1 MKNKTFNF
9 SNRLLA
15 ITLLVSLSVLS
26 PSAFSDSGDPDVTVD
41 SWGVTV
47 ASPVNVSNITK
58 LVIRVAMP
66 DGRVEEH
73 ISAGEAIVLDASVLA
88 EGSYNYEAWTM
99 AITSD
104 GEKYQTGVSRGRFT
118 VNNGESFPKGAAK
131 SDDEQAFNTLNSKQH
146 VAVRPWWYQILATSL
161 EFVIPS
167 AHAVDVFINDGSPE
181 VEFNDTSTEGS
192 DIDAR
197 EWIIRGRDEDF
208 MIIDD
213 SNDQD
218 ANANFTEVFKIEALG
233 QYSGHA
239 KITTSRT
246 ENSIVIEDTGNI
258 SFADGA
264 MYLSKVGGKL
274 GLGTTTPDTGI
285 HVKGSGKSQLVKLEN
300 TSESTWTMGQFDNP
314 VSPSDKDGDFQI
326 SITTNGNGGT
336 TGTKLSIKD
345 ENGRV
350 GIGTNNPS
358 GQLHIFGTAAQ
369 DVFAGM
375 GPDLVNGPALNFG
388 YAGSS
393 FGRGAGFFNVR
404 PDALATGVNPS
415 LRYATENITR
425 MIITNA
431 GRVGIGTLA
440 PSSRL
445 HVSGGNIRVSG
456 GSFIDDGT
464 TLDVPDYVF
473 EKQYKLMPLAELKA
487 YIETA
492 KHLPGVK
499 SAKEVAEEGLNIS
512 QSQMALL
519 EKVEELTLYTLQQQ
533 DELDSK
539 KQLLNNQARQLV
551 EQHQRIAKLETIM
564 MQISQ

>member
-1 MKNKTFNF
+1 MMNTEKKF
-9 SNRLLA
+9 SNRLLVIA
-15 ITLLVSLSVLS
+15 FITSLLLS
-26 PSAFSDSGDPDVTVD
+26 PSVFSNPGDPDVSVQ

-47 ASPVNVSNITK
+47 ASPVNVSNIIK

-73 ISAGEAIVLDASVLA
+73 VSTGEAIILDTSVLND
-88 EGSYNYEAWTM
+88 GSYNYEAWAM
-99 AITSD
+99 ATTSD
-104 GEKYQTGVSRGRFT
+104 GEKYQTGLNRGRFT
-118 VNNGESFPKGAAK
+118 VSNGESHPRGVAT
-131 SDDEQAFNTLNSKQH
+131 SDDQAFNALNHQQH
-146 VAVRPWWYQILATSL
+146 FAASRPWWYQMLAVSL

-167 AHAVDVFINDGSPE
+167 ANAVNLIADSTTPTI
-181 VEFNDTSTEGS
+181 EFEDTSTEGS
-192 DIDAR
+192 DDDTR
-197 EWIIRGRDEDF
+197 EWLIRGRDEDF

-213 SNDQD
+213 SNDFGSSLNP
-218 ANANFTEVFKIEALG
+218 AESNFTEVFKIEALG
-233 QYSGHA
+233 TYSGHT
-239 KITTSRT
+239 KIDTAPTT
-246 ENSIVIEDTGNI
+246 NSIVIEDTGNI
-258 SFADGA
+258 SFADGR
-264 MYLSKVGGKL
+264 MYLLKATGKL

-285 HVKGSGKSQLVKLEN
+285 HVKGSGKNQLIKLEN
-300 TSESTWTMGQFDNP
+300 TAESTWTMGQIDNP
-314 VSPSDKDGDFQI
+314 ISASDRDGDFQI
-326 SITTNGNGGT
+326 NITANGNGGP
-336 TGTKLSIKD
+336 TGTMLTIKD
-345 ENGRV
+345 ENGRI
-350 GIGTNNPS
+350 GIGTVNPT
-358 GQLHIFGTAAQ
+358 GQLHIGGTATQ

-375 GPDLVNGPALNFG
+375 GPDLAAGPALNFG

-415 LRYATENITR
+415 LRYATANITR

-440 PSSRL
+440 PTSSL
-445 HVSGGNIRVSG
+445 HVSGGNIRVTG

-499 SAKEVAEEGLNIS
+499 SAKEVAKDGLNIS

-519 EKVEELTLYTLQQQ
+519 EKVEELTLYTLQQ
-533 DELDSK
+533 DE
-539 KQLLNNQARQLV
+539 QLATQN
-551 EQHQRIAKLETIM
+551 QRIAKLESMIA
-564 MQISQ
+564 QLSQLSQ